1 MQWDTTGG
9 EGWIAGIADI
19 AMIAEIGK
27 PMLTAEARRRGEQP
41 RTEDRNGKT
50 LPFGGRSGNTVI
62 GKPEMLQPQGTL
74 RKRRKGVRS
83 SLVNPLIPHARIP
96 KSGRNSHRTAT
107 CLA

>member
-83 SLVNPLIPHARIP
+83 SLVNPLIPL
-96 KSGRNSHRTAT
+96 GRSSQIGQK
-107 CLA
+107 